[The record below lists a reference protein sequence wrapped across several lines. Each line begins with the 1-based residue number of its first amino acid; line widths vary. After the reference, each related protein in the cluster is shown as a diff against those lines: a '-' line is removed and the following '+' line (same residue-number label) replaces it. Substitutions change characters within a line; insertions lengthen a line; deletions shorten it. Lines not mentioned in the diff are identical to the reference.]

1 MTPKE
6 QIIIVFTHV
15 PNRPCAEHMA
25 KTLVTEQLA
34 ACVNISSPVTSVYRW
49 QGNIETAEEVGLSIK
64 TTRQGYARLA
74 DRIRA
79 LHPYELPEI
88 VAIHVNEGLPE
99 YLRWIVAET
108 RMNDNGDLQE

>member
-15 PNRPCAEHMA
+15 PNMACAESMA
-25 KTLVTEQLA
+25 HALVTEQLA
-34 ACVNISSPVTSVYRW
+34 ACVNISSPVKSVYRW
-49 QGNIETAEEVGLSIK
+49 QGQIETAAEIGLSIK
-64 TTRQGYARLA
+64 TTCDGYARLA

-99 YLRWIVAET
+99 YLHWVAAET
-108 RMNDNGDLQE
+108 RA